1 MDFIVLSVR
10 LNKMIK
16 LLETNNKVLE
26 NKLEHRL
33 NDAIRLLAEN
43 NKLLEKKL
51 DEIIKILKIN

>member
-1 MDFIVLSVR
+1 
-10 LNKMIK
+10 MIK

-51 DEIIKILKIN
+51 YEIIKILKINKV